1 MISGLQIYL
10 NACTKARIISQ
21 REQRAFHR
29 GEIDWLPCSGDTKRA
44 EIIKAF
50 DRLAALSK
58 LSQQQGLIQAIADSG
73 TYSEGKAKS

>member
-58 LSQQQGLIQAIADSG
+58 LSQQQGSPQDTQS
-73 TYSEGKAKS
+73 